1 MLELIK
7 FLLTK
12 ENYVKYR
19 GFVPKGTNPLVD
31 QMYSYLDLLYE
42 NLQRDL
48 TFDEYR
54 TFVLSQIPQIT
65 KKDKDSYE
73 IICTLLDKAGC
84 SDVAPDAAEL
94 LLNNLRE
101 RANSF
106 KLAEAYLNFSEG
118 RITPDELQS
127 TIDSCTMVSKPI
139 ERTRLVQDDLES
151 LVSQEVLTPGLRWR
165 LKSLNQSLGSLRPG
179 DFGFIFARPEVGKTT
194 WLCSEGSFMLQQ
206 LVSANKPLLYIN
218 NEEESRKV
226 KVRFIQSWFGVS
238 RSELIRDLANYSRK
252 FREATNGLLCIN
264 EGSLKDRREIEN
276 LIGYLHPGLI
286 ICDALD
292 AIEGFKA
299 DREDLRLG
307 AIFKWAQ
314 DLSKEYCPF
323 IGTTWADGSAEGCKW
338 LNMGHVTNAKTEKQ
352 KPAQFILG
360 IGSTGDDYM
369 RHIAISKN
377 KLIGDPDTE
386 ESLRHDK
393 FDVLIRP
400 ETARFEDIGD

>member
-1 MLELIK
+1 MLELLK
-7 FLLTK
+7 FLLSK
-12 ENYVKYR
+12 DNYVKYR
-19 GFVPKGTNPLVD
+19 GFVPKGTNPTV
-31 QMYSYLDLLYE
+31 DLLYDYLDQLFGSLE
-42 NLQRDL
+42 RDL
-48 TFDEYR
+48 TFDEYSA
-54 TFVLSQIPQIT
+54 FVLGQLPNIT
-65 KKDKDSYE
+65 KKDRDTYE
-73 IICTLLDKAGC
+73 LIQTLIDKAGG
-84 SDVAPDAAEL
+84 SNIAADAAEL

-101 RANSF
+101 RSNSF

-118 RITPDELQS
+118 RITSDELHS
-127 TIDSCTMVSKPI
+127 TIDSCTIVRTSV
-139 ERTRLVQDDLES
+139 ERTRMVQEDLEA
-151 LVSQEVLTPGLRWR
+151 LVTQEVLTPGLRWR
-165 LKSLNQSLGSLRPG
+165 LKTLNQSLGSLRMG

-194 WLCSEGSFMLQQ
+194 WLCSEGSFMLKQ
-206 LVSANKPLLYIN
+206 LVEANKPLLYIN

-226 KVRFIQSWFGVS
+226 KVRFIQSWFGVT
-238 RSELIRDLANYSRK
+238 RQQLIANLREYSER
-252 FREATNGLLCIN
+252 FREETKGLFCIN
-264 EGSLKDRREIEN
+264 EGSLKDRREIES
-276 LIGYLHPGLI
+276 IIEYYQPGLI

-307 AIFKWAQ
+307 TIFKWAQ
-314 DLSKEYCPF
+314 DLSKQYCPF
-323 IGTTWADGSAEGCKW
+323 IGTTWADGSAEGIKW

-386 ESLRHDK
+386 EGLRHDR

-400 ETARFEDIGD
+400 ETARFEDIG